1 MKKKQRKINDTKVGY
16 LKNKN
21 ENKTFSYSDQE

>member
-1 MKKKQRKINDTKVGY
+1 MNLIRKGY

-21 ENKTFSYSDQE
+21 ENELNLKKGGPTNLPH